1 MHNPRE
7 VHWKTAL
14 RILTYIKGSPRKG
27 LLYKKHRHLRIE
39 AFSNCNYAGDKRDRK
54 STYDYCTYV
63 GGYLVTWRSKTQS
76 VVSRSSAKAE
86 YRAIAHTV
94 CEMI

>member
-39 AFSNCNYAGDKRDRK
+39 AFSNFNYAGDKREK
-54 STYDYCTYV
+54 I
-63 GGYLVTWRSKTQS
+63 YL
-76 VVSRSSAKAE
+76 
-86 YRAIAHTV
+86 
-94 CEMI
+94 